1 MAQDWEFKGT
11 IATISS
17 PWLTLYA
24 ERWRDE
30 QARDL
35 EYWRVEKAHS
45 LIVLPLLGASI
56 PLPLAQ
62 FRPGLGRATLDLP
75 GGRVPTGRAPLEA
88 APGILAREL
97 GLDPVAIKELFL
109 LNENGWP
116 VNSSFSDQCLF
127 GAVAQID
134 PATSLDPA
142 RLHRSYAHSQAGL
155 QELLADLDCLQC
167 RAVIYE
173 YLIQTTLD

>member
-1 MAQDWEFKGT
+1 MAQDWECKGT

-30 QARDL
+30 QGRDL

-45 LIVLPLLGASI
+45 LIVLPLLGERI
-56 PLPLAQ
+56 LLPPAQ

-75 GGRVPTGRAPLEA
+75 GGRVPPERAPLDA
-88 APGILAREL
+88 APSILTREL
-97 GLDPVAIKELFL
+97 GLDPAAISELYL
-109 LNENGWP
+109 LNESGWP
-116 VNSSFSDQCLF
+116 VNSSFSNQCLF
-127 GAVAQID
+127 GAVARIEPATRID
-134 PATSLDPA
+134 PAH
-142 RLHRSYAHSQAGL
+142 LHRGYAHNQAGL

-173 YLIQTTLD
+173 YLQRTALN